1 MTAVS
6 MQEKTSAPESVEVT
20 KDIVV
25 ANIVKTASAK
35 EKPKSAGIQAFEAAG
50 EVNQPTDLIENE
62 DGSKSFM
69 LANGDSY

>member
-25 ANIVKTASAK
+25 AQT
-35 EKPKSAGIQAFEAAG
+35 P
-50 EVNQPTDLIENE
+50 
-62 DGSKSFM
+62 DG
-69 LANGDSY
+69 